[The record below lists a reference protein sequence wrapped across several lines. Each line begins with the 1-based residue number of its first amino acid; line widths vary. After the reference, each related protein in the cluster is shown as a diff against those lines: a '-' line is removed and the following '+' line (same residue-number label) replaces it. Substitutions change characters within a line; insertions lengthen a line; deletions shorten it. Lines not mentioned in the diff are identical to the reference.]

1 MATPAGKTLFSLPI
15 KSETG
20 GSITVTEPAPLTYL
34 LTFNAAPDNRL
45 VTGFVEAFLLALDII
60 EARYP
65 HGVVITTSGIT
76 KFYSNGLN
84 LDHAL
89 STPGYYST
97 LYKLFARL
105 VSYPMP
111 TVAWLNGHAFAGG
124 FMLAMHHDYR
134 VFNGSRGYLCL
145 NELDFG
151 APLKPAML
159 SIFEAKL
166 APVSYRT
173 LILEAHRFSAK
184 EALEQQMVDRLG
196 GWEEVVALVGER
208 KLTQRSKS
216 GVYGVLKQEMYRE
229 VIANLEGHEE
239 RVKKDVADEEK
250 LERVAQGKEDRVL
263 AWEAETKGKSKL

>member
-1 MATPAGKTLFSLPI
+1 MASPAGKTLFSLPI
-15 KSETG
+15 KASG

-34 LTFNAAPDNRL
+34 LTFTSPPDNR
-45 VTGFVEAFLLALDII
+45 VVSDFCNAFLLALDII

-76 KFYSNGLN
+76 KFYSNGLD

-89 STPGYYST
+89 STPGYYSL
-97 LYKLFARL
+97 LYKVFARL
-105 VSYPMP
+105 ASYPMP

-124 FMLAMHHDYR
+124 FMMAMHHDYR
-134 VFNGSRGYLCL
+134 VFNPSRGYLCL

-166 APVSYRT
+166 SPVTYRS
-173 LILEAHRFSAK
+173 LILEAHRFTAK
-184 EALEQQMVDRLG
+184 EALAQQMVDALG
-196 GWEEVVALVGER
+196 GWEEVLALVAER

-216 GVYGVLKQEMYRE
+216 GVYGILKEEMYRE
-229 VIANLEGHEE
+229 VIANLEGHEA
-239 RVKKDVADEEK
+239 RVIQDKENGGVAEK
-250 LERVAQGKEDRVL
+250 VAQGKEARVQ

>member
-1 MATPAGKTLFSLPI
+1 MASPAGKTLFSIPI
-15 KSETG
+15 KSSG

-34 LTFNAAPDNRL
+34 LTFNSAPDNRL
-45 VTGFVEAFLLALDII
+45 VTSFLEAFLIALDII
-60 EARYP
+60 EVRYP

-76 KFYSNGLN
+76 KFYSNGLD

-89 STPGYYST
+89 STPGYYSM

-105 VSYPMP
+105 ASYPMP

-134 VFNGSRGYLCL
+134 VFNPSRGYLCL

-166 APVSYRT
+166 SPVSYRS
-173 LILEAHRFSAK
+173 LILEAHRFTAK
-184 EALEQQMVDRLG
+184 EALEQQMVDKLG
-196 GWEEVVALVGER
+196 AWEEVLALVEER

-216 GVYGVLKQEMYRE
+216 GVYGVLKQEMYRK
-229 VIANLEGHEE
+229 VIADLEGHEE
-239 RVKKDVADEEK
+239 RVKKDARDEEK
-250 LERVAQGKEDRVL
+250 LEKVARGKEDRVQ
-263 AWEAETKGKSKL
+263 AWEAATKGKSKL